1 MENLN
6 KPILDQLIKTAFPQ
20 LSSFKYS
27 FSEYSLNTS
36 FSFKFDNLDH
46 FIAFLKQHQPVRNE
60 EILLLENVLKDLNLQ
75 THSYFFVNFYE

>member
-6 KPILDQLIKTAFPQ
+6 KPILDQLIETAFPQ
-20 LSSFKYS
+20 LASLDYS

-46 FIAFLKQHQPVRNE
+46 FVEFLKQHQTVEDE
-60 EILLLENVLKDLNLQ
+60 EVLLMENMLKDLNLR